1 MSSDKYL
8 MDEMGYVITPINDV
22 FYIPE
27 NILDTSIILSFSAN
41 TMNNKYIIKNDSVL
55 TNITITI
62 PSLWGINEKGMKHYI
77 KNYSNNNVII
87 MYQTDSFRITD
98 PILINSNN
106 PYISQ
111 YTIYQ
116 KQLNIN
122 PNFMMIYWDGVK
134 LLMV

>member
-8 MDEMGYVITPINDV
+8 MDEMGFLNTPITDIY
-22 FYIPE
+22 YIPE
-27 NILDTSIILSFSAN
+27 NILDTSYTLNFS
-41 TMNNKYIIKNDSVL
+41 TDTINNKYIIKKDSII
-55 TNITITI
+55 TNITINI
-62 PSLWGINEKGMKHYI
+62 LSSWGKNECGIKHYI

-87 MYQTDSFRITD
+87 MYQKDTLKITD

-116 KQLNIN
+116 PQLNIN
-122 PNFMMIYWDGVK
+122 PNFMIIYWDGTK